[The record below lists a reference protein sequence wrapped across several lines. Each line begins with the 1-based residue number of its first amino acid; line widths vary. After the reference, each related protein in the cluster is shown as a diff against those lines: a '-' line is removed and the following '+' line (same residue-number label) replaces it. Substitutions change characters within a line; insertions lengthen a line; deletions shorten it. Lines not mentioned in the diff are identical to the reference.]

1 VSTAVCCAICD
12 EPLTAW
18 EANELAANVGEALCT
33 YCVRSSDR
41 RHREADRKRRAI
53 DLQERSVDQRLPNE
67 SDERPLEE
75 DVPPA
80 GVQPLR
86 TRGVEIER
94 VRPLR
99 WLWARRIP
107 ISVIS
112 LLISEEGTGKGTLA
126 SWLIARATRGE
137 LEGDLHG
144 QKVRVL
150 IVGDEDGFDQIWVPR
165 LYAAGADLGM
175 LRTLDDGEFVEDFA
189 SAAAPLSEA
198 IREEEIG
205 FLLLDA
211 LIDHIPGGVAGEAVY
226 NPKNVRQALL
236 PLRRLV
242 ADSEVAALGLLHP
255 IKGNV
260 STFRQLVAG
269 SHQLNAVSRSSL
281 LLASDP
287 DDESRRILVRGKGNH
302 SAAPRSIEFKI
313 AADVVELNGHTFE
326 VPKVVD
332 VVEGDRTIAD
342 LLKIPGAPK
351 RDAVADQLASL
362 LTDKPQKLA
371 DLARAIGRDPRDGTV
386 RRGLNELHKA
396 RLAERDQGGW
406 VRKVPA

>member
-1 VSTAVCCAICD
+1 MTTAVCCAICE
-12 EPLTAW
+12 EPLTEW
-18 EANELAANVGEALCT
+18 EAGELAADIGEALCT
-33 YCVRSSDR
+33 SCVRSSDR

-53 DLQERSVDQRLPNE
+53 DMQERRVDARLPNE
-67 SDERPLEE
+67 SADDRPPEAE
-75 DVPPA
+75 ASPET

-94 VRPLR
+94 VRPLL

-107 ISVIS
+107 IGVLA

-165 LYAAGADLGM
+165 LHAAGADLEMILTVG
-175 LRTLDDGEFVEDFA
+175 DGEFVEDFA

-198 IREEEIG
+198 IREKQIG

-211 LIDHIPGGVAGEAVY
+211 LIDHIPGGIAGEAVY
-226 NPKNVRQALL
+226 NPKNVRQALM
-236 PLRRLV
+236 PLRRV
-242 ADSEVAALGLLHP
+242 IADTQVAALGLLHP

-281 LLASDP
+281 LLAPDP
-287 DDESRRILVRGKGNH
+287 DDEDRRILVRGKGNH
-302 SAAPRSIEFKI
+302 SAAPRSIEFQI
-313 AADVVELNGHTFE
+313 AADVISLNDHTFE

-332 VVEGDRTIAD
+332 VTEGERTIAD
-342 LLKIPGAPK
+342 LLKGAASAPV
-351 RDAVADQLASL
+351 REALAEQLYAVLINQ
-362 LTDKPQKLA
+362 PQKLA
-371 DLARAIGRDPRDGTV
+371 DLARAVGREPKDGSV
-386 RRGLNELHKA
+386 RNALNQLHKGG
-396 RLAERDQGGW
+396 RAERVEEGW
-406 VRKVPA
+406 VRR